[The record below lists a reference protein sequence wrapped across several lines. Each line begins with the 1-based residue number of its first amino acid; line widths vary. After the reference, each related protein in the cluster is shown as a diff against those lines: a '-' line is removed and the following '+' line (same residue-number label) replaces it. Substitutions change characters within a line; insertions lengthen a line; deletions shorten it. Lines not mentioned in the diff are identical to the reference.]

1 MVNYHVAITG
11 MGIVSALG
19 AGVAESLRTL
29 FSGTPAGPDASPL
42 PSDVPGAPPAFR
54 VGASLEPDGDLTRTS
69 RLALAA
75 VREAIAQS
83 SLDVRALDPRRVGVV
98 LGTTVGCGFNGEAFY
113 RAYRR
118 GEAPG
123 LGAVERYLRNDL
135 ARLVSRRIGARGPAV
150 TVVNACASGTDA
162 IGIGASLIR
171 SGECDAVV
179 AGGADE
185 LERFA
190 YHGFLSLK
198 NVSGRACRPFDR
210 NRDGLNLGEGAA
222 ALVLERAPAA
232 AVLGRVLGYA
242 SASDAH
248 HPTTPHPGGRGLR
261 RAIGG
266 ALEAAGL
273 GPADLSFVNAHGTA
287 TVENDRAE
295 GPVLADLL
303 PHVPV
308 VSTKGWTGHTL
319 GAAGAIEAVLCVCSL
334 REGRIPETAG
344 FEEPDPE
351 CVVSPTREV
360 VRVGDGAALSTSL
373 AFGGM
378 NSVLV
383 LGRGRA

>member
-1 MVNYHVAITG
+1 MEDGHVAITG

-19 AGVAESLRTL
+19 AGITESLRTL
-29 FSGTPAGPDASPL
+29 FSGRPAGPDASPV
-42 PSDVPGAPPAFR
+42 PSGVSGAPPAFR
-54 VGASLEPDGDLTRTS
+54 VDEALEPDPGLTRTS

-75 VREAIAQS
+75 VQQALGS
-83 SLDVRALDPRRVGVV
+83 RALDPDRVGVV
-98 LGTTVGCGFNGEAFY
+98 LGTTVGCSFNGEAFY
-113 RAYRR
+113 RAYRS
-118 GEAPG
+118 GQEPD
-123 LGAVERYLRNDL
+123 LGAVERYLRSDL

-210 NRDGLNLGEGAA
+210 DRDGLNLGEGAA
-222 ALVLERAPAA
+222 VLVLERSPEVP
-232 AVLGRVLGYA
+232 VLGRVLGYS

-266 ALEAAGL
+266 ALDEAGL

-287 TVENDRAE
+287 TIENDRVE

-303 PHVPV
+303 PPAVPV

-319 GAAGAIEAVLCVCSL
+319 GAAGAIEAVLCVCGL
-334 REGRIPETAG
+334 RDGRIPPTAG
-344 FEEPDPE
+344 LVEPDPE
-351 CVVSPTREV
+351 CRVSPVREA
-360 VRVGDGAALSTSL
+360 VRVGEGAALSTSL

-378 NSVLV
+378 NSALV
-383 LGRGRA
+383 LGGA